1 MSRGVAALLLAR
13 KPDLKPDEV
22 RALLVRSARHIPGNK
37 RDVGAG
43 VIDALR
49 AVDAINS
56 N

>member
-1 MSRGVAALLLAR
+1 VRSLL
-13 KPDLKPDEV
+13 E
-22 RALLVRSARHIPGNK
+22 RSARHIPGNK

-49 AVDAINS
+49 AIDAINS